1 MTSSGASPDLIDF
14 LFLPIGSTEWSA
26 YAWLDLVDRYES
38 QVIFTLRFETHEAGR
53 PHPYYSYAA
62 VFELGVGRYACVA
75 ARNVAT
81 SGYVG
86 GGPMLHYV
94 IEKFLAQK
102 LIPLEVY
109 PEKIFNLKPG
119 AEWPPTE
126 QEIRRIIGE
135 GLPSWVAQRGA
146 RRFQEAHRDLIAD
159 ALQSAT
165 DAAQSA
171 QSEADDSG

>member
-1 MTSSGASPDLIDF
+1 MTSSPSSADLIDF
-14 LFLPIGSTEWSA
+14 LFLPINSTEWSA

-38 QVIFTLRFETHEAGR
+38 DVILAVRFETHEAGR

-62 VFELGVGRYACVA
+62 VFELGVCRYACVA

-102 LIPLEVY
+102 LIALEAY
-109 PEKIFNLKPG
+109 PEKVFTLKPG

-126 QEIRRIIGE
+126 QDIRRIIGE
-135 GLPSWVAQRGA
+135 ALPSWVAQRSA
-146 RRFQEAHRDLIAD
+146 RRFQDAHRDLIAD
-159 ALQSAT
+159 ALQSAQT
-165 DAAQSA
+165 KP
-171 QSEADDSG
+171 DDETE